1 MYILLALI
9 AACSLGVA
17 LHFLLPQRQLRGV
30 AVTPA
35 IATATTATTATVY
48 TIMQWA
54 GVVAGDVWL
63 WVVSIGAGL
72 ALATAFTLV
81 LTAQRTRRDALEKQ
95 ALGI

>member
-17 LHFLLPQRQLRGV
+17 LHFVLPRRELRGV

-35 IATATTATTATVY
+35 VATATTAAAY

-54 GVVAGDVWL
+54 GVGEGDVWL
-63 WVVSIGAGL
+63 WVVSIAAGI
-72 ALATAFTLV
+72 ALATASTLV

>member
-9 AACSLGVA
+9 AACALGVA
-17 LHFLLPQRQLRGV
+17 LHYLLPHRELRGV

-35 IATATTATTATVY
+35 IATAVAAATY

-54 GVVAGDVWL
+54 GIAESSVWL
-63 WVVSIGAGL
+63 WLASIGGGLAVAALVTVSIS
-72 ALATAFTLV
+72 
-81 LTAQRTRRDALEKQ
+81 AQRTHHDRLEKQ

>member
-17 LHFLLPQRQLRGV
+17 LHFLLPHRSLRGV

-35 IATATTATTATVY
+35 IATAVAAATY

-54 GVVAGDVWL
+54 GIGEGNVWL
-63 WVVSIGAGL
+63 WVASIGGGVLIA
-72 ALATAFTLV
+72 ALATISLS
-81 LTAQRTRRDALEKQ
+81 AQRTHHDRLEQQ

>member
-17 LHFLLPQRQLRGV
+17 LHFVLPRRELRGV

-35 IATATTATTATVY
+35 IATATTAAVY

-54 GVVAGDVWL
+54 GVGEGDVWL
-63 WVVSIGAGL
+63 WVASIGAGI
-72 ALATAFTLV
+72 ALAAASAATI
-81 LTAQRTRRDALEKQ
+81 TAQRTHHDAIAKQ
-95 ALGI
+95 SLGI

>member
-9 AACSLGVA
+9 AACSLGIG
-17 LHFLLPQRQLRGV
+17 LHFLMPKRDLRGV

-35 IATATTATTATVY
+35 VATAVAAAVY

-54 GVVAGDVWL
+54 GIADGNVWL
-63 WVVSIGAGL
+63 WVVSIGGGL
-72 ALATAFTLV
+72 LVAAIATASIS
-81 LTAQRTRRDALEKQ
+81 AQRTHHDRLEKQ

>member
-17 LHFLLPQRQLRGV
+17 LHFVLPRRELRGV

-35 IATATTATTATVY
+35 IATATTAAGY

-54 GVVAGDVWL
+54 GVGEGDVWL
-63 WVVSIGAGL
+63 WVVSIAAGITV
-72 ALATAFTLV
+72 ATASTLV
-81 LTAQRTRRDALEKQ
+81 LTSQRTRRDALEKQ

>member
-17 LHFLLPQRQLRGV
+17 LHFLLPQRRLRGV

-35 IATATTATTATVY
+35 IATATTAAVY
-48 TIMQWA
+48 TIMQWT
-54 GVVAGDVWL
+54 GVGEGDVRL
-63 WVVSIGAGL
+63 WVVSIGAGI
-72 ALATAFTLV
+72 ALATASTLL
-81 LTAQRTRRDALEKQ
+81 LTSLRTRRDALEKQ

>member
-35 IATATTATTATVY
+35 IATATTAAVY

-54 GVVAGDVWL
+54 GVGEGDVRL
-63 WVVSIGAGL
+63 WVASIGGGI
-72 ALATAFTLV
+72 ALATASTLV
-81 LTAQRTRRDALEKQ
+81 LSAQRTRRDALEKQ